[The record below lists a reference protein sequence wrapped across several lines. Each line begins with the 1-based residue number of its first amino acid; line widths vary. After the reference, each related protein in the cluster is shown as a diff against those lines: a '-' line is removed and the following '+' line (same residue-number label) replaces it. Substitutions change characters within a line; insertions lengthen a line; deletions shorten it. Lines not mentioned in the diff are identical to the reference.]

1 MLWKQAPPIRLGQQA
16 NKRGQDQHDEGFRH
30 CLLHRRN
37 TIMSVACFDH
47 VCWRT
52 SRSWE
57 GRLGCARKEQQE
69 WSAKPWNCESLKNN
83 LCHIHLIMMFK
94 MIFWSQ
100 APVWRCLLIGS
111 SWQCSGWRCFDPEKN
126 ISSCYQRY
134 LRARESDSYQSIPDS
149 NCTFYIHDTYAAI
162 HIPKYTETYKWW

>member
-16 NKRGQDQHDEGFRH
+16 NKRGQDQHDEIG
-30 CLLHRRN
+30 RRN
-37 TIMSVACFDH
+37 TIETEHDNERCLFWSC
-47 VCWRT
+47 CWRT

-94 MIFWSQ
+94 NIHLIMMFKMLAHRVLVTMLRMTMFWSRKKHQ
-100 APVWRCLLIGS
+100 QLLSKIFES
-111 SWQCSGWRCFDPEKN
+111 
-126 ISSCYQRY
+126 
-134 LRARESDSYQSIPDS
+134 AREWLISFNLFLIVL
-149 NCTFYIHDTYAAI
+149 YIHDTYAANGDKMNPTTNI
-162 HIPKYTETYKWW
+162 FSF